1 MKCFFHPD
9 REAIATCVECGK
21 PVCND
26 CRNKIY
32 GRNFCDQCARLE
44 ASKHEVNAPNRLV
57 TSVTH
62 EKRRPSNVRRPTG
75 QRRSSSG
82 NGAYVGG
89 GCLSLF
95 GFMMTIGALGSGLH
109 GMGDFILF
117 LVMGIAPLIGGGMII
132 GNHIKKNKRLKAEK
146 TERILLGLA
155 EKHNGRLTA
164 TVVAAESPLSL
175 AEADKLLKEMAS
187 NGFVEMEV
195 DNRGIII
202 YQFASLLPELEDDED
217 DPFANL

>member
-1 MKCFFHPD
+1 
-9 REAIATCVECGK
+9 
-21 PVCND
+21 
-26 CRNKIY
+26 
-32 GRNFCDQCARLE
+32 
-44 ASKHEVNAPNRLV
+44 
-57 TSVTH
+57 
-62 EKRRPSNVRRPTG
+62 
-75 QRRSSSG
+75 
-82 NGAYVGG
+82 
-89 GCLSLF
+89 
-95 GFMMTIGALGSGLH
+95 MMSIGALTSGLH
-109 GMGDFILF
+109 GMSDFIIFFIMAL
-117 LVMGIAPLIGGGMII
+117 APLVGGGMII
-132 GNHIKKNKRLKAEK
+132 ANAIKKNKRLKAEK
-146 TERILLGLA
+146 TERLLLGLA